1 MSHIHEEEMSSQA
14 TLGAMPKVMSTRWP
28 WTMWFVEE
36 EREGRLGSRRKGIE
50 MGCQQGGKRF
60 ARERSC
66 NQH

>member
-1 MSHIHEEEMSSQA
+1 
-14 TLGAMPKVMSTRWP
+14 
-28 WTMWFVEE
+28 MWFVEE